1 MTRGMAQNMALT
13 SDLARL
19 VERWPT
25 LPEHI
30 KAAVMALVR
39 TCPTVPPSD
48 PKGLDDALPPG
59 FEKRAGGEC

>member
-1 MTRGMAQNMALT
+1 MVQNMALT

-19 VERWPT
+19 VERWPA

-30 KAAVMALVR
+30 KAAVMALVG
-39 TCPTVPPSD
+39 TCPTAPPSD

-59 FEKRAGGEC
+59 FEKRAGGDCRR